1 MIELHNLKSAAG
13 SRKKRKRVG
22 RGPASGTGKTAGK
35 GHKGAQSRTG
45 YARRY
50 GFEGGQ
56 NPLHRRLPK
65 RGFYHEKRW
74 PVAIVNLDTL
84 NEAFEDGAEVTT
96 EALVQRGLAQD
107 YTGGVKV
114 LARGE
119 VSKKFTLR
127 VQAISGG
134 AREKVEAAGGS
145 VEIVSMTGAEAAS
158 EQQ

>member
-1 MIELHNLKSAAG
+1 MIELHNLKSAPG
-13 SRKKRKRVG
+13 SRKNRKRVG

-35 GHKGAQSRTG
+35 GHKGAQARTG
-45 YARRY
+45 YSRRF

-65 RGFYHEKRW
+65 RGFFHGKRW

-84 NEAFEDGAEVTT
+84 NEAFEDGAEVTAQT
-96 EALVQRGLAQD
+96 IVDRGLAQD
-107 YTGGVKV
+107 FVGGVKV

-119 VSKKFTLR
+119 ITKKLTLR

-145 VEIVSMTGAEAAS
+145 VEILSMTGAEAAS